1 MTQASFSVDTLTE
14 FLAMGETHYYIFDLS
29 RLVRQIP
36 NDQFAALEAGQL
48 PFPTPAQQHAWL
60 GIVFWRKD
68 APANSSPFIWFAKFP
83 LDERGLISHAARQH
97 YLQIIVEALGRDI
110 TAEVRPHQEA
120 LLKQNPYIF
129 SPSEDKRAA
138 FHAQVSCLL
147 EQPPSIYF
155 DDVQSFVLGRRKP
168 AEWQQL
174 GTQGVH
180 DMAARLQHQPQV
192 SQAIYTQFSQWPT
205 GFVKALV
212 SALEHQVLPAGLWQ
226 NLQALFAQAVSG
238 HQAQAELSKLLILL
252 LRGFSASIVDAA
264 ARGSSLTELSR
275 QIQRLL
281 MAQTLDASH
290 EEDILVILAA
300 RCWPLLSDEPL
311 RRVFLERASQH
322 GDLFTHL
329 FADLVTVP
337 ALRIHFLLLLREPE
351 QASAAVQASIARLK
365 ATMMKR
371 PPK

>member
-36 NDQFAALEAGQL
+36 NDQFAAMEAGQL
-48 PFPTPAQQHAWL
+48 PYPTPAQQHAWL

-68 APANSSPFIWFAKFP
+68 APANSTPFIWFAKFP

-110 TAEVRPHQEA
+110 TADVHPQQEA

-129 SPSEDKRAA
+129 TPSEDKRAA

-155 DDVQSFVLGRRKP
+155 DDVQSFVLGQREP

-180 DMAARLQHQPQV
+180 DMAARLQQQPQV
-192 SQAIYTQFSQWPT
+192 SQAIYTQFTHWPA
-205 GFVKALV
+205 GFIKALA
-212 SALEHQVLPAGLWQ
+212 SALEHQVLPAALWQ
-226 NLQALFAQAVSG
+226 NLQAVFARAVSDHG
-238 HQAQAELSKLLILL
+238 QQPHTSKLLLPL
-252 LRGFSASIVDAA
+252 LRSFSASIADAA
-264 ARGSSLTELSR
+264 AKGSSLAELSR
-275 QIQRLL
+275 QVQRLL
-281 MAQTLDASH
+281 AEQTLDATD

-300 RCWPLLSDEPL
+300 RCWPLLSDEAL

-322 GDLFTHL
+322 GDLFIHL

-337 ALRIHFLLLLREPE
+337 ALRIHFLRLLREPE
-351 QASAAVQASIARLK
+351 QASSAVQASIARLK
-365 ATMMKR
+365 ATMMKQQ
-371 PPK
+371 P